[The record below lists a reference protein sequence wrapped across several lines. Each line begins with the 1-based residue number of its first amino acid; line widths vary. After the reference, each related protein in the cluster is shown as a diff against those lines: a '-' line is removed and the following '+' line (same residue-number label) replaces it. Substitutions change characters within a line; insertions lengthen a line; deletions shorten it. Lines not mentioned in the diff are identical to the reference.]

1 MFKKLYWGDYKKMM
15 VDILQGIGGIFIGL
29 INLYIWVIIIAALLS
44 FVNPDPYNP
53 IVQFLY
59 RVTNPAYSF
68 VRRFIPTNLN
78 GLDFAPLIV
87 IVGLQIVIVILQS
100 ILFRL

>member
-1 MFKKLYWGDYKKMM
+1 MI
-15 VDILQGIGGIFIGL
+15 VDILQGIGSIFIGL
-29 INLYIWVIIIAALLS
+29 INVYIWVIIIAALLS

-59 RVTNPAYSF
+59 RVTNPAYAF
-68 VRRFIPTNLN
+68 VRRFIRTDFN
-78 GLDFAPLIV
+78 GLDFAPLI
-87 IVGLQIVIVILQS
+87 IIIGLQIVMVILQS